1 VDAAGDVGGR
11 VGLRPATVN
20 RRPDVEDDKVRI
32 GTMSAQPLCSHER
45 FGMRG
50 GDRGGQRGAEKN
62 RRTEASDGS
71 GRTEL
76 EKYFHGV
83 SSLFGKPLFGGGR
96 LPLK

>member
-1 VDAAGDVGGR
+1 
-11 VGLRPATVN
+11 
-20 RRPDVEDDKVRI
+20 
-32 GTMSAQPLCSHER
+32 
-45 FGMRG
+45 MRG
-50 GDRGGQRGAEKN
+50 GDRGGQRSAEKN

>member
-1 VDAAGDVGGR
+1 
-11 VGLRPATVN
+11 
-20 RRPDVEDDKVRI
+20 
-32 GTMSAQPLCSHER
+32 MSAQPLCGHER

-50 GDRGGQRGAEKN
+50 GDRGGQRSAEKN